1 MLLLSQLFFFIAV
14 LGFFLSIYFIISVSR
29 EDLDENNRGTQ
40 LLWIMVAAIII
51 AALNLDSV
59 LSEPLVVDYLINISK
74 K

>member
-1 MLLLSQLFFFIAV
+1 MLLLSQIFFFIAV

-51 AALNLDSV
+51 AALNIDSV
-59 LSEPLVVDYLINISK
+59 LSEALVVDYLINISK